1 MMSLA
6 FLALAGLVIVASF
19 AKPGL
24 FENVPR
30 TVPDFGAYYA
40 AAVTNRHGD
49 DPYNLD
55 NQAAGQRRINPDTEP
70 LRANSGPW
78 AIGLVCPFA
87 MFDYPPARLVWLFL
101 ELALMIACGAV
112 LWKMY
117 GGADEYAPLTWL
129 VAICGYAGMQSL
141 WLGQLSP
148 FVLGGLVGF
157 VVWHQRWPMLAG
169 ACLALLAI
177 KPQNQLVLIL
187 IGTIWM
193 IDRKQGRVFLG
204 IIFGTIVL
212 TALAM
217 AGNPSTF
224 SQYMRAM
231 SSDPPSAVW
240 PPLPASLLRFAFGF
254 ERYWLAFVPL
264 LIGSVWGVAYYARH
278 RQNWEWTERFPLIL
292 MVSYLASPYGWAYDQ
307 IVFLFAFFQIAAI
320 LTAKSKAWWFVLI
333 GMQAALMVYYLVM
346 LKSGFNE
353 FHWIWVAPVQLM
365 LYLVAKRFHSPQR
378 DENQS
383 FLK

>member
-1 MMSLA
+1 MTSASRLLSFA
-6 FLALAGLVIVASF
+6 FLALAGLVVVASF

-49 DPYNLD
+49 DPFILA
-55 NQAAGQRRINPDTEP
+55 NQAVAQRRINPDSEP

-78 AIGLVCPFA
+78 AIGLVCPLTLL
-87 MFDYPPARLVWLFL
+87 DYPPARLVWLFL
-101 ELALMIACGAV
+101 ELALMIACGAT
-112 LWKMY
+112 LWTKY
-117 GGADEYAPLTWL
+117 GGADNQTSFAWL
-129 VAICGYAGMQSL
+129 VSIGGYAGMQSL

-157 VVWHQRWPMLAG
+157 VVWHCRRPMLAG
-169 ACLALLAI
+169 ACLSLLAV

-193 IDRKQGRVFLG
+193 VDCRQWRIFLG
-204 IIFGTIVL
+204 IVFGTAAL
-212 TALAM
+212 TGLAM
-217 AGNPSTF
+217 AGNDQIF
-224 SQYMRAM
+224 SQYIRAM

-264 LIGSVWGVAYYARH
+264 LIGSVWGVWYYARH
-278 RQNWEWTERFPLIL
+278 RQNWDWTERFPLIL
-292 MVSYLASPYGWAYDQ
+292 MMSYLASPYGWAYDQ
-307 IVFLFAFFQIAAI
+307 IVFLFAFFQVAVM
-320 LTAKSKAWWFVLI
+320 LTSKSKAWWFALI
-333 GMQAALMVYYLVM
+333 GMQAALTVYYLVM

-353 FHWIWVAPVQLM
+353 FHWVWVAPLQLV
-365 LYLVAKRFHSPQR
+365 LYLVTIRFR
-378 DENQS
+378 
-383 FLK
+383 